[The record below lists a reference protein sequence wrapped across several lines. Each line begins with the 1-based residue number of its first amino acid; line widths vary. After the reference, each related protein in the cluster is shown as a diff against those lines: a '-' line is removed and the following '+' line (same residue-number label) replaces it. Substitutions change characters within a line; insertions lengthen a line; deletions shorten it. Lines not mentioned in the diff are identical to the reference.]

1 MLKALENRRFRT
13 VLLIW
18 TGIPILAVYV
28 WTTVVQPLLLGAYEG
43 DFQESYM
50 RAAARI
56 AAGLDP
62 YDLCQTMGC
71 LEPTGPQ
78 YVMPPLLAWMLQPVV
93 GVDSHT
99 LGVAVILILNAAL
112 VVFLV
117 CTLRALKV
125 HDRQLAAL
133 LVVIALSFGMTGNV
147 VEGQINPI
155 LLALS
160 GVWLWAWVD
169 GRWWGGIPLG
179 ATIALKLIQGPVAV
193 VLLVAKRWS
202 MLAAAAITG
211 ALLWLVAAPQYL
223 FEYLFKVLPEVSG
236 GTGLY
241 ENQSPGGTIT
251 RLFDPNTFFG
261 GVHGSPAVARIVT
274 AAIALCVLAVTL
286 VVIRSSTDRSL
297 DAAAI
302 VAATPLITSY
312 AWATHLVLLLLP
324 LLVVTAW
331 AIRHREWRVL
341 GSLGAGYLLV
351 NLGHHW
357 LQVLLVS
364 GYSDVP
370 VLRIVAESG
379 VAGLLLIWGS
389 TLAAIRRERS
399 YGFQRT
405 ESEGS
410 RPSITMRPA
419 SQTGISL

>member
-1 MLKALENRRFRT
+1 M
-13 VLLIW
+13 IW
-18 TGIPILAVYV
+18 TGIPILGVYV
-28 WTTVVQPLLLGAYEG
+28 WTTLVQPLLLGAYEG

-50 RAAARI
+50 RAAGRI

-93 GVDSHT
+93 GIDSHT
-99 LGVAVILILNAAL
+99 LGVAVVLILNAAL
-112 VVFLV
+112 VVFVV

-125 HDRQLAAL
+125 RDPQLAAL
-133 LVVIALSFGMTGNV
+133 LIVIALSFGMTGNV
-147 VEGQINPI
+147 VEGQVNPI

-169 GRWWGGIPLG
+169 GRWWGGIALG
-179 ATIALKLIQGPVAV
+179 AAIALKLIQGPVALL
-193 VLLVAKRWS
+193 LLVAKRWS
-202 MLAAAAITG
+202 MLAATAITG
-211 ALLWLVAAPQYL
+211 GVLWLVAAPQYL
-223 FEYLFKVLPEVSG
+223 FEYLFKVLPQVSG

-261 GVHGSPAVARIVT
+261 EIHGSPPAARAVT
-274 AAIALCVLAVTL
+274 AAIALCILAITL

-324 LLVVTAW
+324 MLVVTAW

-341 GSLGAGYLLV
+341 GLLAAGYLLI

-364 GYSDVP
+364 GYSDVLA
-370 VLRIVAESG
+370 LRIIAESG
-379 VAGLLLIWGS
+379 TAGLLLIWGS
-389 TLAAIRRERS
+389 TLAAVRLERS
-399 YGFQRT
+399 YGFERAASQ
-405 ESEGS
+405 GS
-410 RPSITMRPA
+410 RPSIAIQPA
-419 SQTGISL
+419 SQTSIGL

>member
-1 MLKALENRRFRT
+1 
-13 VLLIW
+13 
-18 TGIPILAVYV
+18 
-28 WTTVVQPLLLGAYEG
+28 
-43 DFQESYM
+43 
-50 RAAARI
+50 
-56 AAGLDP
+56 
-62 YDLCQTMGC
+62 
-71 LEPTGPQ
+71 
-78 YVMPPLLAWMLQPVV
+78 
-93 GVDSHT
+93 
-99 LGVAVILILNAAL
+99 
-112 VVFLV
+112 
-117 CTLRALKV
+117 
-125 HDRQLAAL
+125 
-133 LVVIALSFGMTGNV
+133 
-147 VEGQINPI
+147 
-155 LLALS
+155 
-160 GVWLWAWVD
+160 
-169 GRWWGGIPLG
+169 
-179 ATIALKLIQGPVAV
+179 
-193 VLLVAKRWS
+193 
-202 MLAAAAITG
+202 
-211 ALLWLVAAPQYL
+211 
-223 FEYLFKVLPEVSG
+223 
-236 GTGLY
+236 
-241 ENQSPGGTIT
+241 
-251 RLFDPNTFFG
+251 
-261 GVHGSPAVARIVT
+261 PAVARIVT